1 MKVHICKKKKKIAE
15 IFCAIVT
22 NLKKIPERETSGHPP
37 VGAKVVVPKYCHY
50 KNITDLL
57 KVKVRDSGCKHTLF
71 RPFSIVGPLQFSI
84 TND

>member
-1 MKVHICKKKKKIAE
+1 MRLAGDVQQQLTNIMLDPNAEDFETANEMINGLKV
-15 IFCAIVT
+15 
-22 NLKKIPERETSGHPP
+22 
-37 VGAKVVVPKYCHY
+37 
-50 KNITDLL
+50 